1 MKLLID
7 MNLSPVWAS
16 HLHAA
21 GFEAI
26 HWRNV
31 GRATDSDEE

>member
-7 MNLSPVWAS
+7 MNLSPVWVS
-16 HLHAA
+16 HLHLA

-26 HWRNV
+26 HWRNI
-31 GRATDSDEE
+31 G